1 LNRRL
6 RRTLSNLVSLIL
18 IAWLAAGLILSIG
31 AIRYRLRNPP
41 WKITQVPPDEVIAFT
56 LYTLHDDILKLT
68 AQLYELPPEATRIVR
83 LEIKQEDEW
92 IEMDRVE
99 VLEPGWLARFRLENW
114 DSSRDHEYRVVHGD
128 SAFYSG
134 LIRRDPVDKE
144 EIVVAAFTGNSNAD
158 RGPRPDIIENIERQ
172 DPDLLFFSGDQVY
185 DHEDHFASWLL
196 FGRQFGEITRSR
208 PTVVIPDDHDVGVR
222 NLWGAGGEIGPGGY
236 QDPGYVRMVE
246 RAQTS
251 HLPDPYDPTPID
263 RGIGVYYTSLTWGR
277 IGFAILED
285 RKFKSQPNV
294 LNRDALEQ
302 QGVVFV
308 RPDHIAELPDPS
320 LIDVPTA
327 ELLGDRQLRFL
338 RDWTADWSDQDMKA
352 VLSQAPFA
360 AVAHVHG
367 PSRERLAADLD
378 SNGWPPTARD
388 WALREMRKGFAL
400 HINGDQHLGAVL
412 HHGLDDWSDSNFSFS
427 VPSIVNFYRRWWLP
441 LEPDREIRTRLEQ
454 PVREAPDE
462 EIYDVT
468 QQDASEEVLEH
479 TGRYVDGF
487 GNRIT
492 MIAYANPDPSR
503 RRYDRWRAQAAG
515 YGLIRF
521 NKRTREMTLEC
532 WPRGC
537 DVTSPQCEQYPGW
550 PVTITQEDNY
560 GRQPLAYLPT
570 LEFVDRED
578 PVVQVIREDVNEV
591 VYTLRVNGTSYQ
603 PRVFEQGLYTIRVGE
618 EDAFRVFEGIQPLEP
633 GESATMEVRL
643 D

>member
-1 LNRRL
+1 MNRRL
-6 RRTLSNLVSLIL
+6 QRTLSNLLSLIL
-18 IAWLAAGLILSIG
+18 IAWLTAGVIMGIG

-41 WKITQVPPDEVIAFT
+41 WKITRVPPDEVICFT
-56 LYTLHDDILKLT
+56 LYTLHEDVLKLT
-68 AQLYELPPEATRIVR
+68 AQLYELPPEATRMVR
-83 LEIKQEDEW
+83 LEIKRDDEW
-92 IEMDRVE
+92 IEVDRVD
-99 VLEPGWLARFRLENW
+99 VWEPGWVARFRLENW

-128 SAFYSG
+128 SAFYTG

-196 FGRQFGEITRSR
+196 FGRQFGEITRNR

-222 NLWGAGGEIGPGGY
+222 NLWGAGGSIGPGGY
-236 QDPGYVRMVE
+236 RDPDYVRMVE

-251 HLPDPYDPTPID
+251 HLPDPYDPTPIE

-277 IGFAILED
+277 VGFAILED
-285 RKFKSQPNV
+285 RKFKSQLDV
-294 LNRDALEQ
+294 LERDRLEQ
-302 QGVVFV
+302 KGVVFI

-338 RDWTADWSDQDMKA
+338 RNWTADWSDQDMKA

-367 PSRERLAADLD
+367 PTRERLEADLD

-388 WALREMRKGFAL
+388 RALMEMRKGFAL
-400 HINGDQHLGAVL
+400 HINGDQHLGTVL
-412 HHGLDDWSDSNFSFS
+412 HHGVDDWSDSSFSFS

-441 LEPDREIRTRLEQ
+441 LEPERD
-454 PVREAPDE
+454 APE
-462 EIYDVT
+462 G
-468 QQDASEEVLEH
+468 ALKH
-479 TGRYVDGF
+479 TGRYLDGF

-515 YGLIRF
+515 YGLIGF

-537 DVTSPQCEQYPGW
+537 DVTSPECEQYPGW
-550 PVTITQEDNY
+550 PVTISQEENY
-560 GRQPLAYLPT
+560 GRQPAAYLPT
-570 LEFVDRED
+570 LEFLGRED
-578 PVVQVIREDVNEV
+578 PVVQVIREDTNEV
-591 VYTLRVNGTSYQ
+591 VYTLRVNGTSYE
-603 PRVFEQGLYTIRVGE
+603 PRVFEQGLYTVRVGE
-618 EDAFRVFEGIQPLEP
+618 EDAFEVFEGIQPLEP
-633 GESATMEVRL
+633 GESATIEVSL